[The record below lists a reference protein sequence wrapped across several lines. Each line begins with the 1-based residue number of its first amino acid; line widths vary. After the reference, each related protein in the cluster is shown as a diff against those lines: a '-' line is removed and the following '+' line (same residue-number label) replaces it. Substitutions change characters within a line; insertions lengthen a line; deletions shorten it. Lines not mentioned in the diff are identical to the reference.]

1 MDGSLFLVS
10 RQNTSLARRCRK
22 GAIHPIIRSPPRRAT
37 KGFEERQAERLW
49 TVFRNVSLAQRAR
62 RVFGGDL
69 NCSGL
74 VPLAAE
80 LTVVCARQL
89 LFCPNSIHRSR
100 RLGYGGSAGPSES
113 PLARHRLFGIRR
125 RRRSDLGDRAA
136 AGLARMAGSAR
147 SEVDERPSMRAPRR
161 ALAAG

>member
-49 TVFRNVSLAQRAR
+49 TVFSSVSLAQRAR
-62 RVFGGDL
+62 QVFGGDL
-69 NCSGL
+69 NCSEL

-80 LTVVCARQL
+80 LTVVAPRKL
-89 LFCPNSIHRSR
+89 LLGPNYIAWNR
-100 RLGYGGSAGPSES
+100 RLCGRRAVPTEISALS
-113 PLARHRLFGIRR
+113 AF
-125 RRRSDLGDRAA
+125 AA
-136 AGLARMAGSAR
+136 AGAAIFAIAPRSASPRWPAARAAR
-147 SEVDERPSMRAPRR
+147 STSAQVCERRDATSLWAP
-161 ALAAG
+161 